1 MEKSREEVIREIA
14 AEHGVTVGTVASL
27 LHGLQATGG
36 NQVQFNIGELGGM
49 GQWQPGM
56 TMVGDMFNHSLK
68 AKVEGLCSAIAA
80 LSHNLPRE
88 VADESHAVPGSSSAT
103 FKGSQN
109 DTHYTYFADENRLV
123 IYDDGKNTSYD
134 TTGYP
139 LTGVQQA
146 QDNSGKRLSFT
157 YPGGAVQAKDLKEI
171 KEGKTE

>member
-49 GQWQPGM
+49 GQWQPGS
-56 TMVGDMFNHSLK
+56 TMVGDMFNHEAK
-68 AKVEGLCSAIAA
+68 AKVEKLCEA
-80 LSHNLPRE
+80 LAPLSRQLSRE
-88 VADESHAVPGSSSAT
+88 VADESHAVPGRSQAT

-109 DTHYTYFADENRLV
+109 DTHYTYYAEENKLV

-134 TTGYP
+134 TTDYP
-139 LTGVQQA
+139 LTGVQQS
-146 QDNSGKRLSFT
+146 QDASGKKLSFT
-157 YPGGAVQAKDLKEI
+157 YPDGVVAVKDLKEL
-171 KEGKTE
+171 